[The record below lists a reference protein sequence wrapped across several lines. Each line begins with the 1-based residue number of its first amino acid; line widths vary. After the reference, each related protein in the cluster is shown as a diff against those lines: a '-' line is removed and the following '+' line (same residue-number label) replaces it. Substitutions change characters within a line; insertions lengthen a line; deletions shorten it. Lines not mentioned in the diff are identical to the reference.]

1 MHFAIPKAAGAA
13 IIISLGLATGA
24 CQTMSPKNA
33 SLDSVN
39 QPVVE
44 RANYALDVTAGSS
57 GLPVPEQRRLVSW
70 FDSLGLRYGD
80 RVSID
85 DATASA
91 EVRDQVAH
99 LAGRYGLLLSD
110 GAPITAGYVNPGS
123 VRVVVTR
130 SRAHVP
136 NCPNWD
142 DKFND
147 YGDNATHS
155 GYGCAINGNIAAMVA
170 DPEHLLHG
178 STGTG
183 ETVVMS
189 SNKAIETFRE
199 AKPSGSAGLP
209 AVSSQ
214 SGGGN

>member
-1 MHFAIPKAAGAA
+1 MHFALNKAAGAA
-13 IIISLGLATGA
+13 IILSLGLATGA
-24 CQTMSPKNA
+24 CQTAMTPKNA

-57 GLPVPEQRRLVSW
+57 GLPVPEQRRLLSW
-70 FDSLGLRYGD
+70 FDSLGLGYGD

-91 EVRDQVAH
+91 AVRDQVAQ

-110 GAPITAGYVNPGS
+110 GAPVTAGYVNPGT

-130 SRAHVP
+130 SKAYVP

-142 DKFND
+142 DKLGD

-155 GYGCAINGNIAAMVA
+155 GFGCAINGNIAAMVA

-178 STGTG
+178 SEGTG
-183 ETVVMS
+183 DTTVMS
-189 SNKAIETFRE
+189 SNKAIETYRQ

-214 SGGGN
+214 SSGS